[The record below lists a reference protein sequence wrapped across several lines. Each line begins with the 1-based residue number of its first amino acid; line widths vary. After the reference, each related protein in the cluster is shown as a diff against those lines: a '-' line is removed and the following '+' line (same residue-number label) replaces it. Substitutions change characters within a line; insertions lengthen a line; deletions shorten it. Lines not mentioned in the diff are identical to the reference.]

1 MLESVGVGMSSKWGK
16 LILEI
21 FVKKAK
27 WKANKK
33 PKLINYDMRMW
44 LWKTVGLGVEL
55 QKILRNACNSMMTR
69 VKDTV
74 GEIVLCV

>member
-1 MLESVGVGMSSKWGK
+1 M
-16 LILEI
+16 ILKT

-33 PKLINYDMRMW
+33 PKLINYDTRMW
-44 LWKTVGLGVEL
+44 LYKTVGLGVEL
-55 QKILRNACNSMMTR
+55 QKILRNARNSMMTR